1 MADGDDEELAD
12 VRERKKRA
20 LVEEHGLGTPPS
32 PVYVDGSQ
40 NFEQTVAAHDVV
52 LVHYYAG
59 RGAGQRV
66 HPIVESVARETFA
79 AVAKVNVVHHQKL
92 ALERGVEG
100 TPTFDVFAGGERV
113 QRVEGAPDKAE
124 LIEMVGEYTD

>member
-1 MADGDDEELAD
+1 MDDDLSK

-20 LVEEHGLGTPPS
+20 LMQEQDLGAPPA

-40 NFEQTVAAHDVV
+40 NFEQTVAAHEVV
-52 LVHYYAG
+52 LVHDYANG
-59 RGAGQRV
+59 GAGQRL

-92 ALERGVEG
+92 ALEQGVESA
-100 TPTFDVFAGGERV
+100 PTLDLYADGEREARIRG
-113 QRVEGAPDKAE
+113 QVEKADLVE
-124 LIEMVGEYTD
+124 LVEEHTAF